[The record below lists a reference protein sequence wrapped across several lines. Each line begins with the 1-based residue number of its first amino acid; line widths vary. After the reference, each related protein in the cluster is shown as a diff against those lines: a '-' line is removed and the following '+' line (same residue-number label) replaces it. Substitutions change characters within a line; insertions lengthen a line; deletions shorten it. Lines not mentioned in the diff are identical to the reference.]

1 MRHEIVNNIYYIY
14 DEENKVIFSLELTDY
29 PDDQVVISTATEVFA
44 GPVKLLKFSECL
56 QQICCKT
63 LKF

>member
-29 PDDQVVISTATEVFA
+29 PDDQIVISTDREVFA
-44 GPVKLLKFSECL
+44 GPVNLLKFSECL
-56 QQICCKT
+56 
-63 LKF
+63 